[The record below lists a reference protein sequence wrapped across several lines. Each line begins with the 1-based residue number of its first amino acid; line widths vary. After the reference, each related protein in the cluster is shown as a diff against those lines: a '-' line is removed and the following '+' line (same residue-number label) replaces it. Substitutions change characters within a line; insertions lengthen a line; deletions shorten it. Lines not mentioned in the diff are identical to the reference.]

1 MKPSVR
7 KITVTAIMSAI
18 AAVLMFLEFSVP
30 LMPSFIKFDFSEL
43 PALIVSFA
51 LGPWWGVA
59 VCFLKNLI
67 KLVIQTNTGGVG
79 ELANFLLGAAFV
91 LPAGYLYKFR
101 KSRTMAL
108 IGSVAGALTSALV
121 SLPINYYVTYPIYSK
136 FMPIEA
142 IVGMYQEI
150 WSGVDGLFA
159 CLLTFNVPFTFIK
172 CVIVAA
178 ITFLIYKRISP
189 ILKGVK

>member
-59 VCFLKNLI
+59 VCFLKNFI
-67 KLVIQTNTGGVG
+67 KLVIQTNTGGIG

-101 KSRTMAL
+101 KSRPMAL
-108 IGSVAGALTSALV
+108 LGSVAGALTSALV
-121 SLPINYYVTYPIYSK
+121 SLPINYDVTYPIYSK
-136 FMPIEA
+136 FLPIEA

-159 CLLTFNVPFTFIK
+159 CLVTFNMPFTFLK
-172 CVIVAA
+172 CIVVSA
-178 ITFLIYKRISP
+178 ITFLIYKRLSP